1 MKKWTFLVA
10 TLLTISAG
18 SLATSCID
26 NDEPAGIEQ
35 IRVATANLL
44 EAKKAVLL
52 AQAEATKVDAENRKL
67 LAAAD
72 AKIKEAEAKVK
83 EAEAQIAAA
92 EAAGKQAEADKIKA
106 ETEAI
111 VAKAKA
117 ELEAMIS
124 QNELNLKNAQLA
136 YDKAVYE
143 FEQLK
148 KTNADKLDNQL
159 FQAVTSAYQAYLAQL
174 QSYNAANAAYLQAQ
188 RELAESELDL
198 EWNGSS
204 FESPEWDKKAVLTKA
219 VADAQADVDNIN
231 NSVATLDEAIA
242 KLKGI
247 QGTELYT
254 LLTEYQAKVKENT
267 AAQEDVKVAISQL
280 CYKNQALYDSVPDLQ
295 AQIDALNAEEIAIE
309 AYNYP
314 GNTAIPGFEGK
325 VEIVKK
331 GKKFSLNNLTEYNN
345 AVNAYKFNIEA
356 MTNAILSPNQAAWT
370 TAEIAELE
378 RSQKAAVDAYNNANK
393 KWGYAQSIYN
403 KGGEPNIAD
412 APKAETIETAVANLN
427 TVGAKLQTAK
437 DAVVAAHT
445 AAAAAQK
452 AYDAASKLYFEGDAD
467 KKVAATNA
475 KTTYDNA
482 IAAAEKAY
490 KDAEKENNKTA
501 VAAQDAVDALRASQT
516 LAEQAAQNRVN
527 AAQRQYE
534 LATATAQANPTA
546 ANVAAQTNAL
556 KAWNDAIT
564 AQNKLVADNATA
576 MQKAQEA
583 AQKAWENANLLNLAA
598 ENVKLNAIDAANL
611 AFMTAGGN
619 IVDGSYNQA
628 ADPAYKPVQDAL
640 AAKTA
645 ADKKLGEET
654 KAFNKLTADAV
665 KKEIKAVTDGF
676 NAQQKELG
684 SSFALTAWNDFKTK
698 FDTYKNVPDETADD
712 NTWKKFAN
720 DKYKDVSYAGLSPF
734 MTINKSTGV
743 YTNAKAYVEQ
753 TSKVLYGENVDASR
767 LEPLTVAEMNA
778 IIAAD
783 PQYKDTPSYQYYQLY
798 GALFGAYGKVE
809 GDKIQLEIAKAT
821 LANADIVK
829 EAVAQLQANLKALQD
844 SKADQEAAVKAV
856 KAELKAVQAKIDALE
871 GDLKTKLAA
880 LSHEAD
886 DLNGIVGTI
895 SSAILTLNNIQG
907 AGEADQVIEDAIE
920 NLEDQI
926 EAKQTPLKNAEDR
939 LAKAKFQL
947 TQFENGYADLENPL
961 KLAVEAAKAELDLQQ
976 AQLDFCKARLDEAQA
991 KYEANAKA

>member
-267 AAQEDVKVAISQL
+267 AAQEDVKVELSQL
-280 CYKNQALYDSVPDLQ
+280 HYKNEALYGSVPDLEGKI
-295 AQIDALNAEEIAIE
+295 ADLMGEKIAIE
-309 AYNYP
+309 AYTYP
-314 GNTAIPGFEGK
+314 GNTAIPGFEGEQK
-325 VEIVKK
+325 IVEK
-331 GKKFSLNNLTEYNN
+331 GEFSLDELDAYDE
-345 AVNAYKFNIEA
+345 AVDAYKYNIEA
-356 MTNAILSPNQAAWT
+356 MTNAILSPNQVAWT
-370 TAEIAELE
+370 TAEIAELQ
-378 RSQKAAVDAYNNANK
+378 RSQEAATKAYNDANK
-393 KWGYAQSIYN
+393 KWGYAQSIYAT
-403 KGGEPNIAD
+403 GEKPNIAD
-412 APKAETIETAVANLN
+412 APNAAAIEKAIAALN
-427 TVGAKLQTAK
+427 TVGAKLNTAK

-452 AYDAASKLYFEGDAD
+452 AYDAASKLYFEGDAS

-501 VAAQDAVDALRASQT
+501 VAAQDAVDALRASQA
-516 LAEQAAQNRVN
+516 LAEQAAQNRTN
-527 AAQRQYE
+527 AAERQYN

-564 AQNKLVADNATA
+564 AQNKLVTDNATA
-576 MQKAQEA
+576 MQKAQET

-598 ENVKLNAIDAANL
+598 DNVRLNAIDAANL

-628 ADPAYKPVQDAL
+628 ADPAYKPVQEAL

-654 KAFNKLTADAV
+654 KAFNKFTGDAT
-665 KKEIKAVTDGF
+665 KTEIKAVTEGF
-676 NAQQKELG
+676 NKQQKELG
-684 SSFALTAWNDFKTK
+684 SSFELTKWNDFTAK
-698 FDTYKNVPDETADD
+698 FVTYSTVPAATADD
-712 NTWKKFAN
+712 KTWKKFAG
-720 DKYKDVSYAGLSPF
+720 DKLKDESYENLSPF
-734 MTINKSTGV
+734 MVLNSSTGV

-767 LEPLTVAEMNA
+767 LKPLTVAEMNA

-783 PQYKDTPSYQYYQLY
+783 PQYKDTPSYMYYKLY

-809 GDKIQLEIAKAT
+809 GDKVQLEIAKAT
-821 LANADIVK
+821 LNNANIVK
-829 EAVAQLQANLKALQD
+829 EAVAELEAKLKALEE
-844 SKADQEAAVKAV
+844 SKANQEAAVKAV
-856 KAELKAVQAKIDALE
+856 KADLKTVKDKIAALE
-871 GDLKTKLAA
+871 GDLNTKLAA
-880 LSHEAD
+880 LEHEAS